1 MIEKKERVVQE
12 VLADMFG
19 ILSYKVRNGA
29 MTLEEMKSVMDLFSQ
44 ASTPKATVKELSDF
58 YGQREDNIR
67 HIIHRNLMPKP
78 VRKVY
83 YDFNSF
89 CRFVPKR
96 WRLKRTASDDCKE
109 GNR

>member
-1 MIEKKERVVQE
+1 MQDKRDNIMRESLSE
-12 VLADMFG
+12 MFG

-29 MTLEEMKSVMDLFSQ
+29 MTLDEMKSVMELFTH

-58 YGQREDNIR
+58 YGQTEDNIR
-67 HIIHRNLMPKP
+67 HIINRNMMPKP
-78 VRKVY
+78 TRKVY

-96 WRLKRTASDDCKE
+96 WRLKRTVSDDCK
-109 GNR
+109 NDDH